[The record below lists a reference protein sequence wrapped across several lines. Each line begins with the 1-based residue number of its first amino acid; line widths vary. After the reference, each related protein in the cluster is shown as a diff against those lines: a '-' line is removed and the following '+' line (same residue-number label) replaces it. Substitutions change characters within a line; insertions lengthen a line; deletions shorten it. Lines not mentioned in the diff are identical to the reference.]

1 MESNPSGDKRMSRY
15 EGLALSDDL
24 SAEAIQAE
32 VERILGSEKFSRS
45 ARLRSLLKFTVA
57 QTLQGNA
64 NVLKEYVIGTEVL
77 RKPES
82 YDPRS
87 DSLVRVLASRLR
99 VKLKQYYANGGS
111 EDPLVIN
118 FPKGG
123 YVPVFQRRE
132 KIRAEAEKKL
142 AARNLYSRA
151 RFRASELTPDALADS
166 ATALR
171 ESIAADPEWPVP
183 HVALAG
189 IHAFQG
195 FLGFCRPREVWP
207 AAKAAAETALQHDE
221 MSSEAHL
228 YLGLTQA
235 FYEWNWHDAAIHL
248 DKAIE
253 RDSYSGGAYL
263 WRALAYGIPT
273 GRRSK
278 AEDDIQ
284 RAGELAPTPFL
295 EEAHA
300 LALYLTGQHETLLRR
315 TGNLEDKGR
324 SANWLGWL
332 RGLSFDAIG
341 EPAAALKI
349 LERMAETNP
358 SEPKLAAAL
367 GCVLAEAGQHDRA
380 RAILASLKE
389 RKAASYDQA
398 VVHAALGNSND
409 AILHLQESLKE
420 REPWALYLNADPRLA
435 SLKPANQFVSLVR
448 RIGPEQQSA
457 SA

>member
-1 MESNPSGDKRMSRY
+1 MSRY

-24 SAEAIQAE
+24 STEAIQAE
-32 VERILGSEKFSRS
+32 VERILASEKFSRS

-142 AARNLYSRA
+142 TARNQYSRA
-151 RFRASELTPDALADS
+151 KFLAGHLTAEALAECV
-166 ATALR
+166 TALQ
-171 ESIAADPEWPVP
+171 ESITADPDWPVA
-183 HVALAG
+183 HSALAG

-195 FLGFCRPREVWP
+195 FLGFCRPREAWP
-207 AAKAAAETALQHDE
+207 AAKIAAEIALQQDE

-228 YLGLTQA
+228 YLGLAQA
-235 FYEWNWHDAAIHL
+235 FYEWNWHDSAIHL
-248 DKAIE
+248 GKAIE

-263 WRALAYGIPT
+263 WRALAYWIPT
-273 GRRSK
+273 GRLSE
-278 AEDDIQ
+278 AEQDIQ
-284 RAGELAPTPFL
+284 RARELSPAPFL

-300 LALYLTGQHETLLRR
+300 LALYLSGQHEALLRR
-315 TGNLEDKGR
+315 TADLDATGR
-324 SANWLGWL
+324 SASWLGWL
-332 RGLSFDAIG
+332 RSLSLTATGD
-341 EPAAALKI
+341 PAAALQL
-349 LERMAETNP
+349 LERLAETN
-358 SEPKLAAAL
+358 SSNTKFVSAL
-367 GCVLAEAGQHDRA
+367 GYVYAQAGEHDKA
-380 RAILASLKE
+380 QAILTSLKHW
-389 RKAASYDQA
+389 RAPSYDLA
-398 VVHAALGNSND
+398 SIHAALGNRND
-409 AILHLQESLKE
+409 AILYLQESLKE
-420 REPWALYLNADPRLA
+420 REPWALYLNTDPRLT
-435 SLKPANQFVSLVR
+435 SLKTLGQFVSLVR
-448 RIGPEQQSA
+448 RVVPDQQAA